1 MDGSDIKISIAHQN
15 SFGTPV
21 TAVGSFMAIPI
32 LSETL
37 AADKPP
43 LEINNMR
50 GVHDAG
56 PTKEGPN
63 AISGGFEAEVN
74 PISIGHLLKAAFGQP
89 TSTKVASAA
98 VYSHVFVPNSADFD
112 RYAAQRPLTIVKDF
126 ADGSSADLFSD
137 MLCSTLALSIANGEL
152 LKVSAEFLGGKQGH
166 KAAIATAFEDT
177 ARGFSWDVA
186 SVSAGGVAVEEVM
199 GATITLDNALA
210 NKHTLNNSKEPSRTK
225 RDGFRSVMVEG
236 NMLFETHSHYL
247 DWKNQTEQN
256 FKLHLASTGIAISSG
271 YTDALTL
278 ECPTFKYDEFKP
290 NASGAGQIEVAFK
303 GRGIFNVGSGHSLKA
318 TLVNT
323 ATAY

>member
-1 MDGSDIKISIAHQN
+1 MYGSDMKISIAHQN

-21 TAVGSFMAIPI
+21 TAVGSFTAIPV

-37 AADKPP
+37 AGDKPP

-56 PTKEGPN
+56 PTKEGAN
-63 AISGGFEAEVN
+63 SISGGFEAEAN
-74 PISIGHLLKAAFGQP
+74 PISIGALLKAAFGTP
-89 TSTKVASAA
+89 TSTKANSAS
-98 VYSHVFVPNSADFD
+98 VYTHVFVPDSADFD
-112 RYAAQRPLTIVKDF
+112 QFAAMRPLTIVKDF

-137 MLCSTLALSIANGEL
+137 MVCSNIALSIANSEL
-152 LKVSAEFLGGKQGH
+152 LKVSVEFLGGKQGH
-166 KAAIATAFEDT
+166 KASIATAFEDT
-177 ARGFSWDVA
+177 SRAFAWDVA
-186 SVSAGGVAVEEVM
+186 SMSTGGVAVEEVM
-199 GATITLDNALA
+199 DCTITLDNALS
-210 NKHTLNNSKEPSRTK
+210 NKHTLNTSKEPSRTK
-225 RDGFRSVMVEG
+225 RDGFRTVMVEG

-256 FKLHLASTGIAISSG
+256 FKMHLASTGSAISSG
-271 YTDALTL
+271 YTDSLTL

-290 NASGAGQIEVAFK
+290 NAGGAGQIEVAFK

-323 ATAY
+323 VAAY